1 MSDTRK
7 QRNRATLVC
16 QVCKRRKVK
25 CDRGTPCNNCIK
37 SHREDE
43 CIYDYVSS
51 RITKPIPRKKAS
63 VYTSKNVSPLSEA
76 NMAES
81 YKDDETVLNY
91 PFSIISDITVF
102 RKPSRT
108 QARCMS
114 HANKF
119 RKGGSHSFQVLMSF
133 FRLIDSERKLWKDR
147 NWTRNTS
154 QPVITNLWTN
164 SNEMFSSYNEM
175 IDKLICQNYY
185 AILERLNYFN
195 LHLNE
200 FLFNSYI
207 PMGAVHL
214 IFHTYF
220 IVKQDGI
227 TFKKPKKAFEYSL
240 IAFITSLVALTNIF
254 SKCDH
259 MAFNFPLNSEKNDFN
274 RVTLLLLNASNYRRK
289 TSIFV
294 VYTLLNL
301 RLSLLVFGD
310 EQSDGMARQNSYPLF
325 ESALN
330 ISKEQGIHFDID
342 RIFYVD
348 RDDVPYLKKE
358 GSSENVSFFKAVPL
372 DSLKALWNY
381 LLVTDANY
389 SYTMEIPPC
398 IDDRYSHGFYEMN
411 TPFDKCFSSYI
422 NTARSHA
429 NLLFSQK
436 KVTLTEALDQINI
449 LSKSLSLYESF
460 ENLDVY
466 LKDERKW
473 GILNMKIQIL
483 DSLSRLTT
491 HLCLILNEKNISSI
505 FPSGILEDQRN
516 MRIISQLRNE
526 LKEKYRLSSLLGLT
540 TLFRIIQSNPSEKF
554 ILYIRQV
561 FSYWVGIK
569 NLGYLDAVIEEDI
582 CKRENLGLSTTVP
595 TSESF
600 KLPEMPVYDISAM
613 ENALINYDPVKHAP
627 ILNYIEQ
634 KFNPLDL
641 ASMLTN
647 IYQKSIMVP
656 SLVAD
661 YNSFIV
667 AKIFLLGIYFLYS
680 YIKSSSCVTFD
691 ITKNSENLKEMTRN
705 IIKKHLKEG
714 KLDHL
719 VPAERI
725 MKEMDENTAPGN
737 RCHGTQAPTPSGSKP
752 LHICLNDNNGF
763 ATQEPEADSLFFD
776 LFEDVNLKNIF
787 DEIEYYFD
795 K

>member
-1 MSDTRK
+1 
-7 QRNRATLVC
+7 
-16 QVCKRRKVK
+16 
-25 CDRGTPCNNCIK
+25 
-37 SHREDE
+37 
-43 CIYDYVSS
+43 
-51 RITKPIPRKKAS
+51 
-63 VYTSKNVSPLSEA
+63 
-76 NMAES
+76 
-81 YKDDETVLNY
+81 
-91 PFSIISDITVF
+91 
-102 RKPSRT
+102 
-108 QARCMS
+108 
-114 HANKF
+114 
-119 RKGGSHSFQVLMSF
+119 
-133 FRLIDSERKLWKDR
+133 
-147 NWTRNTS
+147 
-154 QPVITNLWTN
+154 
-164 SNEMFSSYNEM
+164 M

-483 DSLSRLTT
+483 DR
-491 HLCLILNEKNISSI
+491 
-505 FPSGILEDQRN
+505 
-516 MRIISQLRNE
+516 
-526 LKEKYRLSSLLGLT
+526 
-540 TLFRIIQSNPSEKF
+540 
-554 ILYIRQV
+554 
-561 FSYWVGIK
+561 
-569 NLGYLDAVIEEDI
+569 YLDAVIEEDI
-582 CKRENLGLSTTVP
+582 CKRENLDLSTTVP

-752 LHICLNDNNGF
+752 LHICLNDNDGF
-763 ATQEPEADSLFFD
+763 ATQEPEVDSLFFD